1 MSEWYLFSTP
11 LCILVILALFYFVGC
26 SSFTSDDA
34 AYDETPDGKPDYP
47 KTILGEAGLVSYW
60 RLQEKHAAEPGIPAI
75 PNTAVSG
82 GSALDEK
89 GTNNGKY
96 KASLIQPPPL
106 FPDTSSAPGTLTLEQ
121 GGLLELGATSTSLFV
136 DGGFV
141 EVPFSN
147 SLGTASFTF
156 EALVFPGWSDTERGL
171 YRTVIA
177 LNRLEA
183 DPGTGDIVKAFGFG
197 LFAGPADPVTPGPDV
212 WQVWLADGTNWKVIK
227 DPTKSLTL
235 VDFTK
240 TNYVAATYD
249 AASKKLNMFVYVEGV
264 DLSTTAAHPVSD
276 VIVNFSPVADPSFSL
291 LIGMH
296 RPPKNS
302 GTLPLYHPFKG
313 RIQEVAFYNKAL
325 TIGRCPASHICAG
338 LNL

>member
-11 LCILVILALFYFVGC
+11 LAVLTIVTLFYFVGC
-26 SSFTSDDA
+26 SSFTSDDSG
-34 AYDETPDGKPDYP
+34 YEEQPDGKPDYP

-60 RLQEKHAAEPGIPAI
+60 RLQEKHADEPGIPAI

-82 GSALDEK
+82 GTAKDEK
-89 GTNNGKY
+89 GINNGKY
-96 KASLIQPPPL
+96 KASLVQPGAS
-106 FPDTSSAPGTLTLEQ
+106 FPDSASAPGTLTLEQ
-121 GGLLELGATSTSLFV
+121 PGMLELGATSTSMSV

-156 EALVFPGWSDTERGL
+156 EALVFPGWTDAQRGK
-171 YRTVIA
+171 YRTVIS

-197 LFAGPADPVTPGPDV
+197 LFAGPADPATPGPDV
-212 WQVWLADGTNWKVIK
+212 WQIWLGDGTKWNVIK
-227 DPTKSLTL
+227 DPARNFTP
-235 VDFTK
+235 VDYTK
-240 TNYVAATYD
+240 TNYLAATYD

-264 DLSTTAAHPVSD
+264 DLSATLVHPIGD
-276 VIVNFSPVADPSFSL
+276 VVVNFSPVTDPAFSL

-313 RIQEVAFYNKAL
+313 RIQEVAYYNKAL
-325 TIGRCPASHICAG
+325 TIGRCPASHVCAG